1 MIKSWMVIAAVTFLV
16 AIGGSVI
23 RPRDVKW
30 FRRLRRP
37 SWLTFEPAIPVIW
50 AVVFVCG
57 AWSAYNVWERDPGSS
72 KTWFLMG
79 FYLLLEIVTIVYQPL
94 TLWLRNLTIGTFIGG
109 TGAVLGWILAAVV
122 APVSATAAALLIP
135 YLIWS
140 PIGTYAT
147 WELAKLN
154 PESA

>member
-16 AIGGSVI
+16 AIGSSVI

-30 FRRLRRP
+30 FRHLRRP

-50 AVVFVCG
+50 TVVFVCG

-72 KTWFLMG
+72 KTWLLMG
-79 FYLLLEIVTIVYQPL
+79 FYFLLEIVTIVYQPL
-94 TLWLRNLTIGTFIGG
+94 TLWLRSLTIGTYIGG

-140 PIGTYAT
+140 PVGTYAT
-147 WELAKLN
+147 WKLAKLN